1 MNILKPFLLFLLLMM
16 LSLSQP
22 IKAQNNDNNNQTND
36 TIKPARVPV
45 NPYIRLGI
53 DVSSVMR
60 NILEPEVQQY
70 EISFDT
76 GIKLNWFATAEAGF
90 MNVSSER
97 ETFAYKS
104 NGYFLRLGAEYNL
117 LNRKPDPDKNNLV
130 LIGARYGYSF
140 LQHRSPFFFVENEYW
155 GDHTGSINSSFF
167 NLHWMELTGGVKT
180 EVLPNL
186 FLGWTIRVRVRIFG
200 SRDPELQPY
209 YIPGFGH
216 GDRTNPA
223 TVLYSIMYRFKL

>member
-1 MNILKPFLLFLLLMM
+1 M

-22 IKAQNNDNNNQTND
+22 IKAQNNDSNNQKKD
-36 TIKPARVPV
+36 TIKPSRVPV

-70 EISFDT
+70 EVSFDT
-76 GIKLNWFATAEAGF
+76 GIQHNWFATAEAGF
-90 MNVSSER
+90 MNVNSER

-117 LNRKPDPDKNNLV
+117 LNKKPDPDKNNLV

-155 GDHTGSINSSFF
+155 GNYTGSMNSSFF

-186 FLGWTIRVRVRIFG
+186 FLGWTIRVRVRIFS

-209 YIPGFGH
+209 FIPGFGH
-216 GDRTNPA
+216 GDRSNPA